1 MRLEK
6 DGQLVED
13 GSKYCRMV
21 RRRRRRRRI
30 RGRKMRRRRN
40 QVAKEEEKEA
50 GRSRHADTIASY

>member
-1 MRLEK
+1 MEK

-21 RRRRRRRRI
+21 RGGRRRRI